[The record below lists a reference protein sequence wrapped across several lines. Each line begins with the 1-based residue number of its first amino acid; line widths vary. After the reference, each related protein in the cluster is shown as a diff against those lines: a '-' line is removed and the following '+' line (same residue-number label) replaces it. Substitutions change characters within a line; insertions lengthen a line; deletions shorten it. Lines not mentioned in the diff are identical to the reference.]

1 MMDILSARGM
11 VFAWYKDLAKYV
23 DMPGEVMDKE
33 IIEYHGRPDRKRP
46 ILKIRI
52 PLDEEE
58 FHEGY
63 DEHGL

>member
-33 IIEYHGRPDRKRP
+33 IIEYHGRLDGRP
-46 ILKIRI
+46 ILRSGSCRTKKSSMRKR
-52 PLDEEE
+52 
-58 FHEGY
+58 
-63 DEHGL
+63 